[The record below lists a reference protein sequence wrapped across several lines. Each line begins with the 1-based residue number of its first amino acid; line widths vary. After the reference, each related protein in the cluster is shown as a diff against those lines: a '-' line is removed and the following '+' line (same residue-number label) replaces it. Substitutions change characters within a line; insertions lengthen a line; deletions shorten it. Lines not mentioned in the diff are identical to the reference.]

1 MRLSRSNWVG
11 NPNYFHKTNCRK
23 RWTPWVG
30 DEVVVVVWVWGWQGR
45 QGGCGGQARGRGGPA
60 TTSLVRVQ
68 AHLVFIGCSA
78 NIIRE
83 QDQRPTYQS
92 SVCLLK
98 AVLEPVDD
106 AEVGVVLLLQ
116 LVHLAVQLRDL
127 ALQVGDHLEKCW
139 RWKKSQQWLLLPTL
153 FFSTPS
159 LTYSLALVCCLR
171 TCAHTGQRS
180 D

>member
-1 MRLSRSNWVG
+1 MR
-11 NPNYFHKTNCRK
+11 
-23 RWTPWVG
+23 
-30 DEVVVVVWVWGWQGR
+30 GWQGR
-45 QGGCGGQARGRGGPA
+45 QGGCGGQARRRGRPA
-60 TTSLVRVQ
+60 PTSLVRVQ

-127 ALQVGDHLEKCW
+127 ALQVGDHLEERKC
-139 RWKKSQQWLLLPTL
+139 
-153 FFSTPS
+153 
-159 LTYSLALVCCLR
+159 Y
-171 TCAHTGQRS
+171 
-180 D
+180 